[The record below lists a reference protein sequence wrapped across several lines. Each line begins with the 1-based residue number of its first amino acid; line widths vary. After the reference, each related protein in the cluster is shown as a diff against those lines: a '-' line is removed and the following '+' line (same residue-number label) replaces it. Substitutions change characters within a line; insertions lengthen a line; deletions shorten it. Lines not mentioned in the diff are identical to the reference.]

1 MTCGPDTVTAQS
13 PGSVEGSAASSD
25 WFRYEAFLSPNS
37 PGNFPL
43 NHRQN
48 HVLTFGI
55 LSLFGVG
62 VRVLGCCVSWLSY
75 SQALKA
81 FQPGADTRA
90 PGQLLASDA
99 WTSVSRSGLSSRSR
113 GPQGRWEARKHLAN
127 ARAEARPGRHP
138 HPGRVSGTR
147 PRLWVLQPPSSPSP
161 AEGLRA
167 VTLWEAEC
175 CGVGVCSVG

>member
-90 PGQLLASDA
+90 HWPQLVQAG
-99 WTSVSRSGLSSRSR
+99 SRKSHSFI
-113 GPQGRWEARKHLAN
+113 RKSLTN
-127 ARAEARPGRHP
+127 RLLCARPCVR
-138 HPGRVSGTR
+138 
-147 PRLWVLQPPSSPSP
+147 QPEENKMNPV
-161 AEGLRA
+161 GLLYPPKKNNKPKTKQKA
-167 VTLWEAEC
+167 LGA
-175 CGVGVCSVG
+175 